1 MTSSQRPIS
10 ASQIRIVLSKEP
22 EATFFESCENTTEM
36 TWSLWPSSTRLHATF
51 FVSQIRIVLSLKA
64 DTTMVDCGE
73 TTTQQ
78 LSNHQLSKYVTKHWQ
93 DDMASNLDIVTQ
105 GLSTVKLEDK
115 PAIIFVNNATAIA
128 QLVDFLDEAPAASP
142 SIFIDLEGVDLSRH
156 ETISIIQVYYL
167 PTKCTYLSDVYTLRD
182 ECFSTPGKNC
192 RTLKEIFECDSIP
205 KVFFDVRN
213 DSDAL
218 YGNYQIKLAGIYD
231 LQLMELA
238 TRSISRRCITGLSKC
253 IERDAPMSIQ
263 ERLDWVRTKEGGLRL
278 FAPEKGGRYEV
289 FNERPLP
296 DAIKFY
302 CAQDVQI
309 LPRLWAYYDNKMGQ
323 RWRERMIAESRAR
336 VKLSQ
341 SSTFNGKGRHMAL
354 APTGW

>member
-1 MTSSQRPIS
+1 
-10 ASQIRIVLSKEP
+10 
-22 EATFFESCENTTEM
+22 
-36 TWSLWPSSTRLHATF
+36 
-51 FVSQIRIVLSLKA
+51 
-64 DTTMVDCGE
+64 
-73 TTTQQ
+73 
-78 LSNHQLSKYVTKHWQ
+78 
-93 DDMASNLDIVTQ
+93 MASNLDTVTQ
-105 GLSTVKLEDK
+105 RLSTVKLEDK

-128 QLVDFLDEAPAASP
+128 QLVDSLDGPPAVPP
-142 SIFIDLEGVDLSRH
+142 SIFIDLEGVNLSRH
-156 ETISIIQVYYL
+156 GTISIMQVYYL
-167 PTKCTYLSDVYTLRD
+167 PTKCTYLIDVYTLRD
-182 ECFSTPGKNC
+182 ECFSTPGRNG
-192 RTLKEIFECDSIP
+192 RTLKGILECDSIP

-218 YGNYQIKLAGIYD
+218 YGNYQIRLAGIYD

-238 TRSISRRCITGLSKC
+238 TRSFSRRCVNGLSKC
-253 IERDAPMSIQ
+253 IEQDAPMSIQ
-263 ERLDWVRTKEGGLRL
+263 ERLDWVQTKEGGLRL

-309 LPRLWAYYDNKMGQ
+309 LPRLWAYYDGKMGQ

-336 VKLSQ
+336 VQSSQ
-341 SSTFNGKGRHMAL
+341 SATYNGKGRHMAL